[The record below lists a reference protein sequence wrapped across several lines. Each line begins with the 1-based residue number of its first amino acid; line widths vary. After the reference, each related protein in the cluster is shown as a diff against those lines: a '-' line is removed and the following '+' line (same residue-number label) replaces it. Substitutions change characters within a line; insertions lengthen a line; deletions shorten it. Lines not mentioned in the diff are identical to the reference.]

1 MEIGQKILDRFVFVR
16 FAEDNNLFPDKILNN
31 FYMIGKDYIKIF
43 KDKIPLFGF
52 IMTYLDIS
60 GMVI

>member
-31 FYMIGKDYIKIF
+31 FYMIGKDYIKIL
-43 KDKIPLFGF
+43 KIKFPCLG
-52 IMTYLDIS
+52 L
-60 GMVI
+60 